1 MVAANQGGGKDDLH
15 TEQWKL
21 CAGSVV
27 VVVDV
32 VNRPSRIWV
41 VELPDGFEAVAVHV
55 LLRMSQPE
63 VSVSAATPSNGNGKP
78 PNQGNRQRNP
88 NQGNH
93 QFRESAPTSADYP
106 VRGLVPFVTRPECRC
121 GKSAVTS
128 FVGFM
133 YRCRGGQLSDFYGRL
148 NQYEASVSV
157 ELFVNSPSVGLFTH
171 QV

>member
-63 VSVSAATPSNGNGKP
+63 VSVSATPSNGNGKP

-121 GKSAVTS
+121 G
-128 FVGFM
+128 
-133 YRCRGGQLSDFYGRL
+133 GQLSDFYGRL

-157 ELFVNSPSVGLFTH
+157 ELFVVNDCRCCLFIV
-171 QV
+171 QLQ